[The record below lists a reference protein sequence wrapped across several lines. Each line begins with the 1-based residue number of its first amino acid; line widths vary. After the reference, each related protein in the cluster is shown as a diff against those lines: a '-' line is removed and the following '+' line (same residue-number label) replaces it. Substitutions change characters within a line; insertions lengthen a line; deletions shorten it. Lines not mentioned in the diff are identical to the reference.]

1 VLPSAKA
8 PMDLFV
14 KIRFLLTKKFI
25 YQKYDWL
32 SRFPG
37 MSGQVFLQPA
47 LEIYAGNP
55 FCIQGFR
62 QGPGGR
68 GLLSV
73 KYMFAWSFL
82 S

>member
-14 KIRFLLTKKFI
+14 QIRLFLTKEFI
-25 YQKYDWL
+25 YQKYDCL

-47 LEIYAGNP
+47 LEIYAGTP
-55 FCIQGFR
+55 FVFR
-62 QGPGGR
+62 DSGKVQEGGDCC
-68 GLLSV
+68 LSNTCLH
-73 KYMFAWSFL
+73 SL